1 MTAGP
6 RPFTDRPPW
15 HDRAGKLEVA
25 AVAHEAPDVATFTF
39 RDPDGGWFRY
49 APGQFITLDLPT
61 PQGVLTRTYTLSS
74 SPSRPLNIS
83 VTVKAQADSL
93 GTRWMLDHLQPGDRL
108 QAYGP
113 AGAFSFHHHPA
124 PKYLFVSAGSGV
136 TPLLSMAR
144 WAEDAGGADIAFV
157 ACARRPADLIAR
169 RDLEAMAARDPT
181 FALSFVVR
189 APEPGTA
196 WTGYRGRLNLSMLR
210 LMVPDLREREA
221 FCCGP
226 AGFMADVR
234 AMLADS
240 GCDPARY
247 HEESFHPKADD
258 PAAVPLPAEAPL
270 GVVHFTLSDVTVPAG
285 DGETILLM
293 ARGAGLNIPSGCTMG
308 LCGTCKVRCLSGET
322 AMAHQGGIR
331 DDEIA
336 EGFVLACCTRPVG
349 RVEIEV

>member
-1 MTAGP
+1 VRLAGH
-6 RPFTDRPPW
+6 FAERPPW
-15 HDRAGKLEVA
+15 HDKAGKLVVA
-25 AVAHEAPDVATFTF
+25 AVVREAPDVASFVF
-39 RDPDGGWFRY
+39 RDPEGGWFRY
-49 APGQFITLDLPT
+49 LPGQFITLELPT
-61 PQGVLTRTYTLSS
+61 PHGVLARSYTLSS
-74 SPSRPLNIS
+74 TPSRPLSIA
-83 VTVKAQADSL
+83 VTVKAQPDSL
-93 GTRWMLDHLQPGDRL
+93 GTRWMLDHLRPGDLLR
-108 QAYGP
+108 AYGP
-113 AGAFSFHHHPA
+113 AGAFSFQHHPA
-124 PKYLFVSAGSGV
+124 AKYLFVSAGSGV
-136 TPLLSMAR
+136 TPMLAMAR
-144 WAEDAGGADIAFV
+144 WAADAGGADIALV

-169 RDLEAMAARDPT
+169 HELEAMAARDPSLT
-181 FALSFVVR
+181 LSFVVR
-189 APEPGTA
+189 APDPGTA
-196 WTGYRGRLNLSMLR
+196 WTGFRGRLTLAMLR

-234 AMLADS
+234 AMLAES

-247 HEESFHPKADD
+247 HEESFHPQAGAQ
-258 PAAVPLPAEAPL
+258 AAIAVPAEAPL

-336 EGFVLACCTRPVG
+336 EGYVLACCTRPVG
-349 RVEIEV
+349 PVAIEV